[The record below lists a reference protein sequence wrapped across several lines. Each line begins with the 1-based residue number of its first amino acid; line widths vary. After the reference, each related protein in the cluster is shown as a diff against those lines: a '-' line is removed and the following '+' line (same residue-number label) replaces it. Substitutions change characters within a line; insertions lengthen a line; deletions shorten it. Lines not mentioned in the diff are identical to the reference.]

1 MCLVEVSAFTARA
14 IILEL
19 SGSVLVRDVQGNLP
33 RLPFLMHR
41 RPQVPSLFSLLLAE
55 RGHRRMT
62 HLNSAQC
69 LELPDQYSIACTS
82 DAPRRGAPWPPHAPL
97 AASVASVLLLAH
109 ALL

>member
-1 MCLVEVSAFTARA
+1 
-14 IILEL
+14 
-19 SGSVLVRDVQGNLP
+19 
-33 RLPFLMHR
+33 
-41 RPQVPSLFSLLLAE
+41 
-55 RGHRRMT
+55 MT